1 MYPDTRTYSMVVPS
15 LTVSAARVKSGRL
28 SWRGRVIGRSWVGFR
43 EFVVLVA
50 NTPDAAAQLTP
61 AARSEVCRL
70 LQIDC

>member
-1 MYPDTRTYSMVVPS
+1 MIAPIGPDNS
-15 LTVSAARVKSGRL
+15 LITEG
-28 SWRGRVIGRSWVGFR
+28 VGFR